1 VTSSCSLCFRRRV
14 GCVSLSAPCI
24 PAHVC
29 APSSCVSA
37 AECITPE
44 LLWVLQGR
52 DLEQEVWRL
61 RDEVKKNNELYYTQ
75 GGNVIT

>member
-1 VTSSCSLCFRRRV
+1 
-14 GCVSLSAPCI
+14 
-24 PAHVC
+24 
-29 APSSCVSA
+29 
-37 AECITPE
+37 
-44 LLWVLQGR
+44 LWVLQGR